1 MLDSS
6 SLPLLRLPY
15 AVILFVLKLFETK
28 TIRGFLTLG
37 LTAALAPCLA
47 IGFFVIQ
54 EFVAFRVYRIAEDNL
69 KTESL
74 LISYGLREWGIGVAD
89 LVRALAVSN
98 SFKNGSINDI
108 SSIFKALNTANPNR
122 LWRYWSA
129 STQPKLLAYGGSI
142 TSEARQA
149 AEKNQTNRSYHQ
161 AAIRGFSTY
170 EVVASKT
177 SRQTCL
183 MIAKPVFRTPPGT
196 FQRFV
201 NVQSLGKEAS
211 AILDIPVR
219 DDVSGVIALCLPLEN
234 LGKETGLQ
242 SLFKDRRIGFAEN
255 KDPKY
260 LFNPKGFTSAVIL
273 VGDNGQLLFP
283 DVGQS
288 PDITPTIQDLS
299 NTSLPS
305 LLPLAQRV
313 IQGEQVFTRIKGGN
327 NSYFV
332 LTSRIDSAWSLVL
345 LVNENSI
352 TSSLNHIRFVQ
363 IAVALLTLIA
373 LFLIVSI
380 RAKSVS
386 RPISAVGTALEKISI
401 SDFDI
406 SLPSSSCAELSNFL
420 LNVQITAN
428 RLKCNLKEATTFAVT
443 QKEINTAKA
452 IQQDF
457 LLASLPSSPSYDV
470 AAFSR
475 PALEVGA
482 DWYDMVDGDNY
493 AIVVLADVCDKGIP
507 SALYMSVFR
516 SLIRSKLIDR
526 INSLSSPAEAS
537 SAIVNAIEQ
546 TNNYM
551 ATNQNSSMMF
561 ATLFIAAINKTSG
574 MMNFICAGHESP
586 VIVSQAGDKL
596 LDTVSGPAIG
606 LFPGV
611 SYKVYDVQLQPADAL
626 IVYSDGLIDARSPE
640 NIGWGIG
647 RLRELLNI
655 TRISSSSKMLSI
667 IIEHVDNH
675 ISSADQFDD
684 LTVMVFRWLGPKA

>member
-1 MLDSS
+1 MLK
-6 SLPLLRLPY
+6 
-15 AVILFVLKLFETK
+15 FFETK
-28 TIRGFLTLG
+28 TIRGFFTLG

-47 IGFFVIQ
+47 FGFFVIQ
-54 EFVAFRVYRIAEDNL
+54 EFVAFRVYRISEDDL

-98 SFKNGSINDI
+98 SFKNGSMNDI
-108 SSIFKALNTANPNR
+108 SSTFKALNTANPNR

-129 STQPKLLAYGGSI
+129 SSQPKLLAYGGSI
-142 TSEARQA
+142 PSEARQA
-149 AEKNQTNRSYHQ
+149 AEKNQPSRSYHQ

-177 SRQTCL
+177 PRQTCL
-183 MIAKPVFRTPPGT
+183 MIAMPVFRTPPGT

-201 NVQSLGKEAS
+201 NVQSLGMETS

-234 LGKETGLQ
+234 LGKETGLISVLQ
-242 SLFKDRRIGFAEN
+242 DLRMGFIEN

-273 VGDNGQLLFP
+273 VSSNGQLLFP

-288 PDITPTIQDLS
+288 PDIIPTIQDLS

-313 IQGEQVFTRIKGGN
+313 IQGEEVFTRIKGGN
-327 NSYFV
+327 NSYLV
-332 LTSRIDSAWSLVL
+332 LTSRIDSAWSLVV

-352 TSSLNHIRFVQ
+352 ISSLNQIRIVQ

-380 RAKSVS
+380 RARSVS
-386 RPISAVGTALEKISI
+386 RPISAVGSALEKISN

-406 SLPSSSCAELSNFL
+406 SLPSSSCAELSSFL

-428 RLKCNLKEATTFAVT
+428 RLKCNLKEAANFAVT
-443 QKEINTAKA
+443 EKEINTAKA

-457 LLASLPSSPSYDV
+457 LLASLPSSASYDV

-482 DWYDMVDGDNY
+482 DWYDMVDTDNY
-493 AIVVLADVCDKGIP
+493 SIVVLADVCDKGIP

-526 INSLSSPAEAS
+526 INSLNSPAEAS
-537 SAIVNAIEQ
+537 SAIVCAIEQ

-611 SYKVYDVQLQPADAL
+611 SYKVYDVQLQPSDTL

-655 TRISSSSKMLSI
+655 TRIPSSSKVLSI

-684 LTVMVFRWLGPKA
+684 LTVMVFRWLGPKS

>member
-1 MLDSS
+1 M
-6 SLPLLRLPY
+6 
-15 AVILFVLKLFETK
+15 LKLFETK
-28 TIRGFLTLG
+28 TIRGFLALG

-54 EFVAFRVYRIAEDNL
+54 EFVAFRFYRIAEDNL
-69 KTESL
+69 KIESL

-98 SFKNGSINDI
+98 SFKNGNISDI
-108 SSIFKALNTANPNR
+108 SSTFKALNTANPNR

-129 STQPKLLAYGGSI
+129 SSQPKLLAYGGSI
-142 TSEARQA
+142 NAEAKQA
-149 AEKNQTNRSYHQ
+149 FEKNQPSRSYHQ

-177 SRQTCL
+177 SKQTCL
-183 MIAKPVFRTPPGT
+183 NIAKPVFRASPGT

-201 NVQSLGKEAS
+201 DVQSSGRLTS

-219 DDVSGVIALCLPLEN
+219 DDVSGVIVLCLPLEN

-242 SLFKDRRIGFAEN
+242 SLFEDRRIGLEK
-255 KDPKY
+255 KDSKY
-260 LFNPKGFTSAVIL
+260 LFNPKGFSSAVIL

-288 PDITPTIQDLS
+288 PDIIPTIQDLS

-327 NSYFV
+327 NSYLVF
-332 LTSRIDSAWSLVL
+332 TSRIDSAWSLVL

-352 TSSLNHIRFVQ
+352 TSSLIHIRRVQ

-586 VIVSQAGDKL
+586 VLVSQSGDKL
-596 LDTVSGPAIG
+596 LDKVSGPAIG

-675 ISSADQFDD
+675 ISSPDQFDD

>member
-1 MLDSS
+1 MLDNS

-149 AEKNQTNRSYHQ
+149 AEKNQTNRSYYQ

-170 EVVASKT
+170 EVVASNT

-201 NVQSLGKEAS
+201 NVQSLEKEAS

-313 IQGEQVFTRIKGGN
+313 IQGEEVFTRIKGGN
-327 NSYFV
+327 NSYLV

-443 QKEINTAKA
+443 QKEINTAKS

-640 NIGWGIG
+640 NIGWAIG